1 MNVSG
6 ACSQEVD
13 PDQGTGANSR
23 IGTAFVERMF
33 SESGPR
39 EKNMRTRSRKL
50 IGTIFMVVF
59 VVVYALLAMV
69 LAQKTALQVESG
81 VLRMVIFAVLGLGW
95 AVPLVPLIL
104 WMERPD

>member
-1 MNVSG
+1 
-6 ACSQEVD
+6 
-13 PDQGTGANSR
+13 
-23 IGTAFVERMF
+23 MF
-33 SESGPR
+33 SEHGPR

-81 VLRMVIFAVLGLGW
+81 ILRMAIFAVLGLGW